1 MDILI
6 PEADPAKILGGTM
19 ISFVTNFVIF
29 KLLGHADALTIIIFW
44 LLVVASFICL
54 VIFVMKIRSLN
65 EKLRD
70 ARATRIRL
78 QTVVTMEELALAGS
92 DIHRTMPGKLI
103 SRTLV
108 VLRKILKSTT
118 MSKPGLLPH
127 EHEHIRIT
135 INESLEELVG
145 LESSFV
151 SMLKLAAETG
161 PLVGL
166 FGTVWGLINA
176 FSRIS
181 DRQTAD
187 IPTVA
192 PGIAEALVI
201 TLAGLFVAIPAL
213 VYYFIIM
220 QKLKHLEYELGAIA
234 DRIEWIIDSSLPRI
248 STAGLGTMYES
259 SVAHQKT

>member
-1 MDILI
+1 
-6 PEADPAKILGGTM
+6 M
-19 ISFVTNFVIF
+19 ISFVTSFVIF
-29 KLLGHADALTIIIFW
+29 KLLGHADALTIAIFCM
-44 LLVVASFICL
+44 LIVASFACL
-54 VIFVMKIRSLN
+54 VIFVMKMRSLN
-65 EKLRD
+65 EKIRD
-70 ARATRIRL
+70 ARATRLRL
-78 QTVVTMEELALAGS
+78 QAVVTMEELALAGS

-108 VLRKILKSTT
+108 ALRKILKTT
-118 MSKPGLLPH
+118 TVSRPGLLPH
-127 EHEHIRIT
+127 EHDHIRIT
-135 INESLEELVG
+135 MNETLEELIRQ
-145 LESSFV
+145 ESSFV
-151 SMLKLAAETG
+151 SMLKLCAETG
-161 PLVGL
+161 PLIGL

-213 VYYFIIM
+213 VYYFVIM

-259 SVAHQKT
+259 SITHQKA